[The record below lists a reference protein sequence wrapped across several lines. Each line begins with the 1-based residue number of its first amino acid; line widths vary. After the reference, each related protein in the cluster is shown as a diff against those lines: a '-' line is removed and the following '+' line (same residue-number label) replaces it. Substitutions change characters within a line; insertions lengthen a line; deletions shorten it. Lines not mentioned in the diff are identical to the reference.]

1 MKHHLRHLFALR
13 WLIGVCCG
21 VASHALCAQVAML
34 ACEPE
39 WAALTKALGGNQ
51 VQIYT
56 ATTARQDPHRIQ
68 ARPSLIAQARQ
79 ANLLVCT
86 GAELEIGW
94 LPVLLRKSG
103 NAAIQVGAPGHFMAA
118 DHVPLLDRPMRLD
131 RSEGDVHAA
140 GNPHIQTDPR
150 RIAQVAEHL
159 AATLEAID
167 GAHAALYRVN
177 LADFRGRWAQAI
189 LGWQTRGAPLRGLRI
204 AVHHDSWRYLSDW
217 LGIVRVVTLEPKP
230 GVPPSSKYL
239 AELVTQLQRQPPALI
254 LRATYDDDRPA
265 NWLGEKMGL
274 PVVALDLTVAD
285 PEQPDALFRWFDSM
299 ISQLL
304 DAAKIRPA
312 AVTQ

>member
-1 MKHHLRHLFALR
+1 MKSHPCHLFILR
-13 WLIGVCCG
+13 WLAGICLG
-21 VASHALCAQVAML
+21 VASHALCAQVAVL

-39 WAALTKALGGNQ
+39 WAALTKALGGSR

-68 ARPSLIAQARQ
+68 ARPSLIAQARH
-79 ANLLVCT
+79 ADLLVCT

-103 NAAIQVGAPGHFMAA
+103 NAAIQAGAPGYFMAA
-118 DHVPLLDRPMRLD
+118 DHVQLLDRPMRLD
-131 RSEGDVHAA
+131 RGDGDVHPA
-140 GNPHIQTDPR
+140 GNPHVQTDPR

-159 AATLEAID
+159 AATLVAID
-167 GAHAALYRVN
+167 GEHAALYRAN
-177 LADFRGRWAQAI
+177 LADFRARWAQAI
-189 LGWQTRGAPLRGLRI
+189 LGWQTRGAPLRGLPI
-204 AVHHDSWRYLSDW
+204 AVHHDSWRYLTDW
-217 LGIVRVVTLEPKP
+217 LGIVRVATLEPKP

-265 NWLGEKMGL
+265 KWLGEKMGL
-274 PVVALDLTVAD
+274 PVVALDLSVPD
-285 PEQPDALFRWFDSM
+285 PDQPDALFRWFDRV

-304 DAAKIRPA
+304 DTAQVRPPEVA
-312 AVTQ
+312 R